1 VRHRS
6 AFIAL
11 AVSVAAAG
19 CGDTR
24 TTVATPSSPGGV
36 SLSRPLP
43 GARPISLAAARGA
56 IGFRVP
62 QPHVAAAG
70 PANLT
75 GVYADRKSQ
84 QVALVYGGGRVTVM
98 MAPAVYADPRARF
111 NTFLREN
118 HAKAKFGSVDGDVA
132 LVISPDSD
140 PQRANP
146 AWVEF
151 DLDGVDID
159 VVSATRTT
167 TLLLRVARSLAGGRI
182 A

>member
-1 VRHRS
+1 
-6 AFIAL
+6 
-11 AVSVAAAG
+11 
-19 CGDTR
+19 
-24 TTVATPSSPGGV
+24 
-36 SLSRPLP
+36 
-43 GARPISLAAARGA
+43 
-56 IGFRVP
+56 
-62 QPHVAAAG
+62 
-70 PANLT
+70 LT

-84 QVALVYGGGRVTVM
+84 QVALVYGVGEVMVM

-118 HAKAKFGSVDGDVA
+118 HAKATLGSIDGDVA

-140 PQRANP
+140 PQRSNP

-151 DLDGVDID
+151 DHDGVDMD

-182 A
+182 P